1 MKDLT
6 TYVNESM
13 NDSIN
18 ESLLGMIIKLFT
30 NKLKVL
36 QKKFNLSENAVN
48 DLSEKLAEPQDK
60 LNSELKELSK
70 GKISDSTKWWKQLL
84 VVKPELSK
92 VVSPIV
98 LNDSITK
105 NLLNISGI
113 YKKALDSWEAAK
125 ILDTPGIQYHIK
137 RDITQLV
144 ILAEGI
150 VKDNGKQTN
159 IANQL
164 KKIEILLQQLK
175 LKDEDAKKILDE
187 TLGIISGKAED
198 LLH

>member
-6 TYVNESM
+6 TYVNES
-13 NDSIN
+13 IN
-18 ESLLGMIIKLFT
+18 ESLFETIAKFFA

-36 QKKFNLSENAVN
+36 QKKFSLSENSVN

-70 GKISDSTKWWKQLL
+70 GKIIDSDKWWKQLL

-98 LNDSITK
+98 VNDSITK

-113 YKKALDSWEAAK
+113 YKKALDSWEAAN

-137 RDITQLV
+137 RDISQLV

-150 VKDNGKQTN
+150 AKDNKKQLN
-159 IANQL
+159 VANQL

-187 TLGIISGKAED
+187 TLDIISGKAED

>member
-6 TYVNESM
+6 TYVNES
-13 NDSIN
+13 IN
-18 ESLLGMIIKLFT
+18 ESLFETIAKFFI

-36 QKKFNLSENAVN
+36 QKKFSLSENSVN

-70 GKISDSTKWWKQLL
+70 GKINDSTKWWKQLL

-92 VVSPIV
+92 VVSPIDV
-98 LNDSITK
+98 NDSITK
-105 NLLNISGI
+105 NLLNISGV
-113 YKKALDSWEAAK
+113 YRKALDSWEAAN

-137 RDITQLV
+137 RDISQLV

-150 VKDNGKQTN
+150 VKDNKKQLN
-159 IANQL
+159 VANQL

>member
-6 TYVNESM
+6 TYVNES
-13 NDSIN
+13 IN
-18 ESLLGMIIKLFT
+18 ESLIEMIAKFFM

-36 QKKFNLSENAVN
+36 QNKFSLSENSVN

-60 LNSELKELSK
+60 LNNELKELSK
-70 GKISDSTKWWKQLL
+70 GKIIDSDKWWKQLL

-98 LNDSITK
+98 VNDSITK

-113 YKKALDSWEAAK
+113 YKKALDSWEAAN

-137 RDITQLV
+137 RDISQLV

-150 VKDNGKQTN
+150 VKDNKKQLN
-159 IANQL
+159 VANQL
-164 KKIEILLQQLK
+164 KKIEILLRQLK
-175 LKDEDAKKILDE
+175 LKDKDAKKILDE
-187 TLGIISGKAED
+187 TLDIISGKAED

>member
-6 TYVNESM
+6 TYVNES
-13 NDSIN
+13 IN
-18 ESLLGMIIKLFT
+18 ESLLETIAKFFI

-36 QKKFNLSENAVN
+36 QKKFSLSENSVN
-48 DLSEKLAEPQDK
+48 DLSEKLAESQDK

-70 GKISDSTKWWKQLL
+70 GKIIDSDKWWKQLL

-92 VVSPIV
+92 VVSPIEV
-98 LNDSITK
+98 NNSITK

-113 YKKALDSWEAAK
+113 YRKALYSWEAAK

-137 RDITQLV
+137 RDIAQLV

-150 VKDNGKQTN
+150 AKDNEKQTN
-159 IANQL
+159 VANQL

>member
-6 TYVNESM
+6 TYVNES
-13 NDSIN
+13 IN
-18 ESLLGMIIKLFT
+18 ESLLETIAKFFI

-36 QKKFNLSENAVN
+36 QKKFSLSENFVN

-70 GKISDSTKWWKQLL
+70 GKINDSTKWWKQLL

-92 VVSPIV
+92 VVSPII

-113 YKKALDSWEAAK
+113 YRKALDSWEAAK

-137 RDITQLV
+137 RDISQLV

-150 VKDNGKQTN
+150 VKDNKKQVN
-159 IANQL
+159 VANQL

-187 TLGIISGKAED
+187 TLDIISGKAED

>member
-6 TYVNESM
+6 TYVNES
-13 NDSIN
+13 IN
-18 ESLLGMIIKLFT
+18 ESLLETIAKFFI

-36 QKKFNLSENAVN
+36 QKKFSLSENSVN
-48 DLSEKLAEPQDK
+48 DLSEKLAESQDK
-60 LNSELKELSK
+60 LNNELKELSK
-70 GKISDSTKWWKQLL
+70 GKIIDSDKWWKQLL

-92 VVSPIV
+92 VVSPIDV
-98 LNDSITK
+98 NNSITK
-105 NLLNISGI
+105 NLLNISDI
-113 YKKALDSWEAAK
+113 YRKALDSWEAAN

-150 VKDNGKQTN
+150 VKDNKKQIN
-159 IANQL
+159 VANQL

-187 TLGIISGKAED
+187 TLDIISGKAED

>member
-1 MKDLT
+1 MKDLAR
-6 TYVNESM
+6 YV

-18 ESLLGMIIKLFT
+18 ESLLDMIIKLFT

-36 QKKFNLSENAVN
+36 QKKFSLSQNSID

-70 GKISDSTKWWKQLL
+70 GKITDSDKWWKQLL
-84 VVKPELSK
+84 VVKPELAK
-92 VVSPIV
+92 IVSPIV
-98 LNDSITK
+98 VNDSITK
-105 NLLNISGI
+105 NLLNISGV
-113 YKKALDSWEAAK
+113 YKKALDSWEDAK

-137 RDITQLV
+137 RDISQLV

-150 VKDNGKQTN
+150 VKDNKKQVN
-159 IANQL
+159 IVNQL
-164 KKIEILLQQLK
+164 KKIEILLKQLK
-175 LKDEDAKKILDE
+175 LKDRDAKKILDE
-187 TLGIISGKAED
+187 TIDIISGKAED

>member
-6 TYVNESM
+6 TYVNES
-13 NDSIN
+13 IN
-18 ESLLGMIIKLFT
+18 ESLIEMIAKFFM

-36 QKKFNLSENAVN
+36 QNKFSLSENSIN
-48 DLSEKLAEPQDK
+48 ELSEKLAEPQDK
-60 LNSELKELSK
+60 LNNEFKELSK
-70 GKISDSTKWWKQLL
+70 GKIIDSDKWWKQLL

-105 NLLNISGI
+105 NILNISSI
-113 YKKALDSWEAAK
+113 YKKALDSWEAAN
-125 ILDTPGIQYHIK
+125 IWDTPGIQYHRK
-137 RDITQLV
+137 RVISQLV

-150 VKDNGKQTN
+150 VKDNKKQLN
-159 IANQL
+159 VANQL

-187 TLGIISGKAED
+187 TLDIISGKAED

>member
-1 MKDLT
+1 M
-6 TYVNESM
+6 
-13 NDSIN
+13 
-18 ESLLGMIIKLFT
+18 
-30 NKLKVL
+30 
-36 QKKFNLSENAVN
+36 
-48 DLSEKLAEPQDK
+48 
-60 LNSELKELSK
+60 KELSK
-70 GKISDSTKWWKQLL
+70 GKIIDSDKWWKQLL

-105 NLLNISGI
+105 NILNISSI

-150 VKDNGKQTN
+150 VKDNKKQIN
-159 IANQL
+159 IVNQL
-164 KKIEILLQQLK
+164 KKIEILLRQLK
-175 LKDEDAKKILDE
+175 LKDKDAKKILDE
-187 TLGIISGKAED
+187 TLDIISGKAED

>member
-6 TYVNESM
+6 TYVNES
-13 NDSIN
+13 IN
-18 ESLLGMIIKLFT
+18 ESLIEMIAKFFM

-36 QKKFNLSENAVN
+36 QNKFSLSENSVN

-70 GKISDSTKWWKQLL
+70 GKIIDSDKWWKQLL

-98 LNDSITK
+98 VNDSITK

-113 YKKALDSWEAAK
+113 YKKALDSWEAAN

-137 RDITQLV
+137 RDISQLV

-187 TLGIISGKAED
+187 TLDIISGKAED

>member
-1 MKDLT
+1 MKDLA
-6 TYVNESM
+6 TYV

-18 ESLLGMIIKLFT
+18 ESLLDVIIKLFA

-36 QKKFNLSENAVN
+36 QKKFSLSQNSVD

-70 GKISDSTKWWKQLL
+70 DKITDSDKWWKQLL
-84 VVKPELSK
+84 VVKPELAK

-98 LNDSITK
+98 VNDAITK
-105 NLLNISGI
+105 NLLNISGV
-113 YKKALDSWEAAK
+113 YKKALDSWEDAK

-137 RDITQLV
+137 RDISQLV
-144 ILAEGI
+144 ILVEGI
-150 VKDNGKQTN
+150 AKDNKKQTN
-159 IANQL
+159 VINQL
-164 KKIEILLQQLK
+164 KKIEILLKQLK
-175 LKDEDAKKILDE
+175 LKDTAAKKILDE
-187 TLGIISGKAED
+187 TLDIISGKTED

>member
-6 TYVNESM
+6 TYVNES
-13 NDSIN
+13 IN
-18 ESLLGMIIKLFT
+18 ESLIEMIAKFFM

-36 QKKFNLSENAVN
+36 QNKFSLSENSVN

-70 GKISDSTKWWKQLL
+70 GKIIDSDKWWKQLL

-105 NLLNISGI
+105 NILNISSI

-150 VKDNGKQTN
+150 VKDNKKQLN
-159 IANQL
+159 VANQL

-187 TLGIISGKAED
+187 TLDIISGKAED

>member
-6 TYVNESM
+6 TYVNES
-13 NDSIN
+13 IN
-18 ESLLGMIIKLFT
+18 ESLLETIAKFFI

-36 QKKFNLSENAVN
+36 QKKFSLSENSVN

-60 LNSELKELSK
+60 LNNELKELSK
-70 GKISDSTKWWKQLL
+70 GKIIDSDKWWKQLL

-92 VVSPIV
+92 VVSPIEV
-98 LNDSITK
+98 NNSITK
-105 NLLNISGI
+105 NLLNISSI
-113 YKKALDSWEAAK
+113 YRKALYSWEAVN

-150 VKDNGKQTN
+150 VKDNKKQLN
-159 IANQL
+159 VANQL

-187 TLGIISGKAED
+187 TLDIISGKAED

>member
-6 TYVNESM
+6 TYVNES
-13 NDSIN
+13 IN
-18 ESLLGMIIKLFT
+18 ESLIEMIAKFFM

-36 QKKFNLSENAVN
+36 QKKFSLSENSIN
-48 DLSEKLAEPQDK
+48 ELSEKLAEPQDK
-60 LNSELKELSK
+60 LNNELKELSK

-98 LNDSITK
+98 VNDSITK

-113 YKKALDSWEAAK
+113 YKKALDSWEAAN

-137 RDITQLV
+137 RDISQLV

-150 VKDNGKQTN
+150 VKDNKKQIN
-159 IANQL
+159 IVNQL
-164 KKIEILLQQLK
+164 KKIEILLRQLK
-175 LKDEDAKKILDE
+175 LKDKDAKKILDE
-187 TLGIISGKAED
+187 TLDIISGKAED

>member
-6 TYVNESM
+6 TYVNES
-13 NDSIN
+13 IN
-18 ESLLGMIIKLFT
+18 ESLIEMIAKFFM

-36 QKKFNLSENAVN
+36 QKKFSLSENSIN
-48 DLSEKLAEPQDK
+48 ELSEKLAEPQDK
-60 LNSELKELSK
+60 LNNELKELSK

-98 LNDSITK
+98 VNDSITK
-105 NLLNISGI
+105 NILNISSI

-150 VKDNGKQTN
+150 VKDNKKQIN
-159 IANQL
+159 IVNQL
-164 KKIEILLQQLK
+164 KKIEILLRQLK
-175 LKDEDAKKILDE
+175 LKDKDAKKILDE
-187 TLGIISGKAED
+187 TLDIISGKAED

>member
-6 TYVNESM
+6 TYVNES
-13 NDSIN
+13 IN
-18 ESLLGMIIKLFT
+18 ESLIEMIAKFFM

-36 QKKFNLSENAVN
+36 QNKFSLSENSVN

-113 YKKALDSWEAAK
+113 YRKALDSWEAAK

-137 RDITQLV
+137 RDISQLV

-187 TLGIISGKAED
+187 TLDIISGKTED

>member
-6 TYVNESM
+6 TYVNES
-13 NDSIN
+13 IN
-18 ESLLGMIIKLFT
+18 ESLLETIAKFFI

-36 QKKFNLSENAVN
+36 QKKFSLSENSVN
-48 DLSEKLAEPQDK
+48 DLSEKLAEQQDK

-70 GKISDSTKWWKQLL
+70 GKIIDSDKWWKQLL

-92 VVSPIV
+92 VISPIDV
-98 LNDSITK
+98 NNSITK
-105 NLLNISGI
+105 NLLNISGV
-113 YKKALDSWEAAK
+113 YKKALDSWEAAQ

-137 RDITQLV
+137 RDISQLV

-150 VKDNGKQTN
+150 VKDNKKQFN
-159 IANQL
+159 VANQL

-175 LKDEDAKKILDE
+175 LKDNDAKKILDE
-187 TLGIISGKAED
+187 TLDIISGKAED

>member
-6 TYVNESM
+6 TYVNES
-13 NDSIN
+13 IN
-18 ESLLGMIIKLFT
+18 ESLFETIAKFFM
-30 NKLKVL
+30 NKLKAL
-36 QKKFNLSENAVN
+36 QKKFSLSENSVN
-48 DLSEKLAEPQDK
+48 DLSEKLAEPQEK

-98 LNDSITK
+98 ANYSITK

-113 YKKALDSWEAAK
+113 YKKALDYWEAAN

-137 RDITQLV
+137 RDISQLV
-144 ILAEGI
+144 ILTEGI
-150 VKDNGKQTN
+150 AKDNKKQLN
-159 IANQL
+159 VANQL

-187 TLGIISGKAED
+187 TLDILSGKAED

>member
-6 TYVNESM
+6 TYVNES
-13 NDSIN
+13 IN
-18 ESLLGMIIKLFT
+18 ESLLETIAKFFI

-36 QKKFNLSENAVN
+36 QKKFSLSENSVN

-70 GKISDSTKWWKQLL
+70 GKIIDSDKWWKQLL

-92 VVSPIV
+92 VISPIDV
-98 LNDSITK
+98 NNSITK

-113 YKKALDSWEAAK
+113 YRKALDSWEAAN

-150 VKDNGKQTN
+150 VKDNKKQLN
-159 IANQL
+159 VANQL

-175 LKDEDAKKILDE
+175 LKDKDAKKILDE
-187 TLGIISGKAED
+187 TLDIISGKAED

>member
-6 TYVNESM
+6 TYVNKSM

-30 NKLKVL
+30 KKLKVL
-36 QKKFNLSENAVN
+36 QKKFSLSENSINA
-48 DLSEKLAEPQDK
+48 LSEKLAEPQDK

-92 VVSPIV
+92 VISPIV
-98 LNDSITK
+98 VNDSITK

-113 YKKALDSWEAAK
+113 YKKALDSWEAAN

-137 RDITQLV
+137 RDISQLV

-150 VKDNGKQTN
+150 VKDNKNQLN
-159 IANQL
+159 AANQL

-187 TLGIISGKAED
+187 TLDIISGKAED

>member
-1 MKDLT
+1 MKDLA
-6 TYVNESM
+6 TYVN
-13 NDSIN
+13 NSIN
-18 ESLLGMIIKLFT
+18 ESLLDMIIKLFT

-36 QKKFNLSENAVN
+36 QKKFSLSQNSID

-70 GKISDSTKWWKQLL
+70 GKITDSDKWWKQLL
-84 VVKPELSK
+84 VVKPELAK

-98 LNDSITK
+98 VNDSITK
-105 NLLNISGI
+105 NILNISGV

-137 RDITQLV
+137 RDISQLV
-144 ILAEGI
+144 ILAEVI
-150 VKDNGKQTN
+150 VKDNKKQVN
-159 IANQL
+159 IVNQL
-164 KKIEILLQQLK
+164 KKIEILLKQLK
-175 LKDEDAKKILDE
+175 LKDRDAKKILDE
-187 TLGIISGKAED
+187 TLDIISGKAED

>member
-6 TYVNESM
+6 TYVNES
-13 NDSIN
+13 IN
-18 ESLLGMIIKLFT
+18 ESLIEMIAKFFM

-36 QKKFNLSENAVN
+36 QKKFSLSENSIN
-48 DLSEKLAEPQDK
+48 ELSEKLAEPQDK
-60 LNSELKELSK
+60 LNNELKELSK
-70 GKISDSTKWWKQLL
+70 GKIIDSDKWWKQLL

-98 LNDSITK
+98 VNDSITK

-113 YKKALDSWEAAK
+113 YRKALDSWEAAN

-150 VKDNGKQTN
+150 VKDNKKQIN
-159 IANQL
+159 IVNQL

-187 TLGIISGKAED
+187 TLDIISGKAED

>member
-1 MKDLT
+1 MKDLA
-6 TYVNESM
+6 TYV

-18 ESLLGMIIKLFT
+18 ESLLDVIIKLFA

-36 QKKFNLSENAVN
+36 QKKFSLSENSIN
-48 DLSEKLAEPQDK
+48 ELSEKLAEPQDK

-70 GKISDSTKWWKQLL
+70 DKITDSDKWWKQLL

-98 LNDSITK
+98 VNDSITK

-113 YKKALDSWEAAK
+113 YKKALDSWEDAK

-137 RDITQLV
+137 RDISQLV
-144 ILAEGI
+144 ILSEGI
-150 VKDNGKQTN
+150 VKDNKKQTN
-159 IANQL
+159 VINQL
-164 KKIEILLQQLK
+164 KKIEILLKQLK
-175 LKDEDAKKILDE
+175 LKDTAAKKILDE
-187 TLGIISGKAED
+187 TLDIISGKTED

>member
-6 TYVNESM
+6 TYVNES
-13 NDSIN
+13 IN
-18 ESLLGMIIKLFT
+18 ESLIEMIAKFFM

-36 QKKFNLSENAVN
+36 QKKFSLSENSIN
-48 DLSEKLAEPQDK
+48 ELSEKLAEPQDK
-60 LNSELKELSK
+60 LNNELKELSK
-70 GKISDSTKWWKQLL
+70 GKIIDSTKWWKQLL

-113 YKKALDSWEAAK
+113 YRKALDSWEAAN

-137 RDITQLV
+137 RDISQLV

-187 TLGIISGKAED
+187 TLDIISGKAED

>member
-6 TYVNESM
+6 TYVNES
-13 NDSIN
+13 IN
-18 ESLLGMIIKLFT
+18 ESLFETIAKFFA

-36 QKKFNLSENAVN
+36 QKKFSLSENSVN

-70 GKISDSTKWWKQLL
+70 GKIIDSDKWWKQLL

-98 LNDSITK
+98 VNDSITK

-113 YKKALDSWEAAK
+113 YKKALDSWGAAN

-137 RDITQLV
+137 RDISQLV

-150 VKDNGKQTN
+150 AKDNKKQLN
-159 IANQL
+159 VANQL

-187 TLGIISGKAED
+187 TLDIISGKAED

>member
-6 TYVNESM
+6 TYVNES
-13 NDSIN
+13 IN
-18 ESLLGMIIKLFT
+18 ESLLETIAKFFI

-36 QKKFNLSENAVN
+36 KKKFSLSENSIN
-48 DLSEKLAEPQDK
+48 DLSEKLAESQDK

-70 GKISDSTKWWKQLL
+70 GKIIDSDKWWKQLL

-92 VVSPIV
+92 VVSPIDV
-98 LNDSITK
+98 NNSITK
-105 NLLNISGI
+105 NLLNISGV
-113 YKKALDSWEAAK
+113 YRKALDSWEAAN

-144 ILAEGI
+144 ILAEEI
-150 VKDNGKQTN
+150 VKDNKKQIN
-159 IANQL
+159 VANQL

-187 TLGIISGKAED
+187 TLDIISGKAED

>member
-6 TYVNESM
+6 TYVNES
-13 NDSIN
+13 IN
-18 ESLLGMIIKLFT
+18 ESLLETIAKFFI

-36 QKKFNLSENAVN
+36 QKKFSLSENSIN

-70 GKISDSTKWWKQLL
+70 GKIVDSDKWWKQLL

-92 VVSPIV
+92 VVSPIDV
-98 LNDSITK
+98 NNSITK
-105 NLLNISGI
+105 NLLNISDI
-113 YKKALDSWEAAK
+113 YRKALDSWEAAN

-150 VKDNGKQTN
+150 VKDNKKQVN
-159 IANQL
+159 VANQL
-164 KKIEILLQQLK
+164 KKIEIILQRLK
-175 LKDEDAKKILDE
+175 LKGKDAKKILDE
-187 TLGIISGKAED
+187 TLDIISGKAED

>member
-6 TYVNESM
+6 TYVNES
-13 NDSIN
+13 IN
-18 ESLLGMIIKLFT
+18 ESLLETIAKFFI

-36 QKKFNLSENAVN
+36 QKKFSLSENSVN

-70 GKISDSTKWWKQLL
+70 GKILDSDKWWKQLL

-92 VVSPIV
+92 VVSPIDV
-98 LNDSITK
+98 NNSITK
-105 NLLNISGI
+105 NLLNISDI
-113 YKKALDSWEAAK
+113 YRKALDSWEAAN

-150 VKDNGKQTN
+150 VKDNKKQVN
-159 IANQL
+159 VANQL
-164 KKIEILLQQLK
+164 KKIEIILQRLK
-175 LKDEDAKKILDE
+175 LKDKDAKKILDE
-187 TLGIISGKAED
+187 TLDIISGKAED

>member
-6 TYVNESM
+6 TYVNES
-13 NDSIN
+13 IN
-18 ESLLGMIIKLFT
+18 ESLIEMIAKFFM

-36 QKKFNLSENAVN
+36 QNKFSLSENSVN

-113 YKKALDSWEAAK
+113 YRKALDSWEAAK

-137 RDITQLV
+137 RDISQLV

-187 TLGIISGKAED
+187 TLDIISGKAED

>member
-6 TYVNESM
+6 TYVNES
-13 NDSIN
+13 IN
-18 ESLLGMIIKLFT
+18 ESLLETIAKFFI

-36 QKKFNLSENAVN
+36 QKKFSLSENSVN

-60 LNSELKELSK
+60 LNNELKELSK
-70 GKISDSTKWWKQLL
+70 GKILDSDKWWKQLL

-92 VVSPIV
+92 VVSPIDV
-98 LNDSITK
+98 NNSITK
-105 NLLNISGI
+105 NLLNISAV

-137 RDITQLV
+137 RDISQLV

-150 VKDNGKQTN
+150 VKDNKKQFN
-159 IANQL
+159 VANQL

-175 LKDEDAKKILDE
+175 LKDKDAKKILDE
-187 TLGIISGKAED
+187 TLDIISGKAED